1 MHGYNNC
8 RPIHAIKMKVPM
20 TGLAFIEGKRGKTHS
35 TVSHQI
41 DWPDLP
47 EHNVHVSVKKRKRL
61 DDGRRRLAEYNQTI
75 KPDNSMPS
83 DQIIL
88 ADDQSKE
95 QIGDAQDRN
104 DGSSELTLR
113 KSSIPSTSSQET
125 SL

>member
-1 MHGYNNC
+1 
-8 RPIHAIKMKVPM
+8 M
-20 TGLAFIEGKRGKTHS
+20 TELAFIEGKRGKTHS

-47 EHNVHVSVKKRKRL
+47 EHNVPVKKRKRL
-61 DDGRRRLAEYNQTI
+61 EDGRRRLAEYNQTI
-75 KPDNSMPS
+75 KHDNSMPS

-95 QIGDAQDRN
+95 QIADAQERN

-125 SL
+125 YSTLEIHNVAMQSISYVM